1 MKQIHTLSLIL
12 QFLFVTSAYSQHVN
26 SVEYISSAT
35 ASEISE
41 LLDYE
46 VPFGVHFYKMTYHT
60 TGSDGMPDIASGLIV
75 FPDNDAADYPLVIY
89 HHGTSPEKMQ
99 VPSSLNLDY
108 EAYAFIGASG
118 FAVLAPDYL
127 GMGESRGF
135 HPYVHRETQ
144 ARASIDMLKA
154 FHEWLE
160 GQDYAVN
167 DKLFITG
174 YSQGGHASMSTHQE
188 LELNHSDEFI
198 VTAATHLSGPYSI
211 SGVMR
216 DLMFSET
223 NYLFIGFIPYLI
235 LGYQEV
241 YGTIYDDLTD
251 IFQPEFITSV
261 EAFYNGQINLVEL
274 TFALIFLSSQNYGN
288 SYPVTLFNPD
298 LVNDM
303 TSDDDHPLNVIL
315 RENDTFNWAPQA
327 PTRIFYCMADEMV
340 PFENSIVADSVMQA
354 NGAADLITEN
364 LSSTMGHGDC
374 AVPAL
379 LGTVEFFKGFIETSV
394 DLPAFHTEISLYPN
408 PTTGR
413 INVSGPTDFAG
424 YKVQVVDI
432 SGKIILDQDLSSVIN
447 LDNLRSGMYL
457 VRIIGNQGV
466 STHRVIRK

>member
-46 VPFGVHFYKMTYHT
+46 VPFGVRFYKMTYHT

-144 ARASIDMLKA
+144 ARASVDMLKA

-160 GQDYAVN
+160 GEDYAVN

-188 LELNHSDEFI
+188 LELNHSDEFM

-274 TFALIFLSSQNYGN
+274 TIALIFLSSQNYGN

-340 PFENSIVADSVMQA
+340 PFENSIVADSA
-354 NGAADLITEN
+354 N
-364 LSSTMGHGDC
+364 
-374 AVPAL
+374 
-379 LGTVEFFKGFIETSV
+379 
-394 DLPAFHTEISLYPN
+394 
-408 PTTGR
+408 
-413 INVSGPTDFAG
+413 AG
-424 YKVQVVDI
+424 KWCCG
-432 SGKIILDQDLSSVIN
+432 S
-447 LDNLRSGMYL
+447 DN
-457 VRIIGNQGV
+457 
-466 STHRVIRK
+466 